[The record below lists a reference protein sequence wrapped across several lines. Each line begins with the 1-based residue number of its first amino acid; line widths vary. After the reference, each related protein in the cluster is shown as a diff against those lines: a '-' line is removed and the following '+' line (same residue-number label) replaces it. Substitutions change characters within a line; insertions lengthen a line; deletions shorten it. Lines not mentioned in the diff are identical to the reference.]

1 MNNRTNSFKKFDYYA
16 ILGVKAPTKE
26 GNIQYNE
33 EIENAYERQ
42 KHTINRLKVKN
53 AMELD
58 RTGNKE
64 RYQQEEAYIIQ
75 LQESIDRAY
84 QQLRTKEGRKE
95 YQEIL
100 QMEEAKEAS
109 RKQERKE
116 RMQAETA
123 RSGKKISSINPNDKG
138 MSEAQYIRKIEEK
151 QKEIQFTPVY
161 KGEMGATPPK
171 RKELQFTPIYKGKMG
186 ATPEKGRTK
195 QQPRQIGRN
204 SRQIEGEER

>member
-1 MNNRTNSFKKFDYYA
+1 MNNKIFDYYA

-42 KHTINRLKVKN
+42 KHSINRLKVKN

-84 QQLRTKEGRKE
+84 QQLRTAEGRKE

-109 RKQERKE
+109 REQERKE

-123 RSGKKISSINPNDKG
+123 RSGKRISSINPNNKG
-138 MSEAQYIRKIEEK
+138 MSEPQYIRKIEQRQQEL
-151 QKEIQFTPVY
+151 QFTPVY
-161 KGEMGATPPK
+161 KGKMGATPPK
-171 RKELQFTPIYKGKMG
+171 RKELQFNPVYKGEMG
-186 ATPEKGRTK
+186 AVPPKRKTK
-195 QQPRQIGRN
+195 QNP
-204 SRQIEGEER
+204 RQIEGEER